1 MALCYFA
8 YGSNMLTKRLK
19 KRCPGAVPTKRAYA
33 DDWAIEFSKPSKD
46 CSGKATLRRK
56 TGSRTPGM
64 LFKIPEA
71 EVCRLDK
78 YEGVGKGYE
87 RCDTFSVR
95 LADDGEIVQVTTY
108 LATRIKPDCKPYD
121 WYLALVIA
129 GALDHKLD
137 KDHQAMLR
145 HVAYKP
151 DPCCDRP
158 ERIQA
163 KKVLAKAGYRDY
175 RCLLNPD
182 LCEPA
187 TRSVCRA

>member
-8 YGSNMLTKRLK
+8 YGSNLLTNRLK

-33 DDWAIEFSKPSKD
+33 DDWTVEFSKPSKD

-64 LFKIPEA
+64 LFEIPEA
-71 EVCRLDK
+71 EVCCLDK
-78 YEGVGKGYE
+78 CEGVGKGYE

-95 LADDGEIVQVTTY
+95 LAEGGKIVQVATY
-108 LATRIKPDCKPYD
+108 LATRTKPDCKPYD

-129 GALDHKLD
+129 GAREHKLD
-137 KDHQAMLR
+137 EDHHALLR
-145 HVAYKP
+145 LVAYKP
-151 DPCCDRP
+151 DRCCDRP

-163 KKVLAKAGYRDY
+163 KKVLAKAGYHNY
-175 RCLLNPD
+175 WCLLNPD
-182 LCEPA
+182 LCELA
-187 TRSVCRA
+187 SQSVRRA